1 MTTYDHPKP
10 ALYTPRPHKLSYPV
24 LVHATRTMYG
34 RHEHQ
39 ISTLRDPDSRI
50 WVTIGT
56 NGSKL
61 QFEEEAT

>member
-1 MTTYDHPKP
+1 MTYPHRAT
-10 ALYTPRPHKLSYPV
+10 YTPIPGKLSYPV
-24 LVHATRTMYG
+24 LCHASRTMYG

-50 WVTIGT
+50 WVTIGH

-61 QFEEEAT
+61 QFEEDQP